1 MVFGF
6 IKKTFEKIY
15 TTVTSP
21 IKALFA
27 RPIDEIVIQELET
40 ILLTADTGIKTTN
53 LILDTVKTAWQK
65 GDIHQGTDLKALLET
80 ELEALLQTHS
90 YHSKDPLFLLVGING
105 SGKTTAAAKLAYYYQ
120 HQSKRVLLVAAD
132 TFRAAAVA
140 QLQQWAKTLD
150 VDIFTGQE
158 NQDPSSVIFAGIQKF
173 KNEHYD
179 VLIIDTAG
187 RLQTKINLMKE
198 LEKIK
203 RVINAQ
209 LPDKKVTILLTI
221 DAMLGQNSFEQA
233 NLFHESI
240 PIDGIILTKMDGT
253 AKGGMV
259 FAITHHLKIPIAYM
273 SYGEKP
279 EQFKLFN
286 AAEYVKDLLGD

>member
-27 RPIDEIVIQELET
+27 RPIDEQVIKELET
-40 ILLTADTGIKTTN
+40 ILLSADTGIKTTR
-53 LILDTVKTAWQK
+53 LILDKVKVAWQK
-65 GDIHQGTDLKALLET
+65 GDISQGSDLKSLLEA
-80 ELEALLQTHS
+80 ELTAVLAAQP
-90 YHSKDPLFLLVGING
+90 YQIKDPLFVLVGING
-105 SGKTTAAAKLAYYYQ
+105 SGKTTAAAKLAHYYKQ
-120 HQSKRVLLVAAD
+120 QNKRILFIAAD
-132 TFRAAAVA
+132 TFRAAAVQ

-158 NQDPSSVIFAGIQKF
+158 NQDPASVIFAGIQKY
-173 KNEHYD
+173 KQENHD

-203 RVINAQ
+203 RVITSQ
-209 LPDKKVTILLTI
+209 LPDKKVTTLLTI

-233 NLFHESI
+233 TLFHEST

-259 FAITHHLKIPIAYM
+259 FAIAHDLKIPIAYI

-279 EQFKLFN
+279 EQFKLFDSS
-286 AAEYVKDLLGD
+286 EYVQDLLGD